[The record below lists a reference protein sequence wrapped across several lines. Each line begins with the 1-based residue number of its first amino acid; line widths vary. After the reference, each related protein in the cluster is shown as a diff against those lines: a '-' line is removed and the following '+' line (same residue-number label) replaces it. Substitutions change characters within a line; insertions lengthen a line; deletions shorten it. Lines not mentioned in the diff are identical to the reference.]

1 MIIKVVCVCFGGE
14 RGSNLPGWRGT
25 SEHLFGKAQ
34 VQKSYILNRSPGYCT
49 HILCVY
55 PSWSWQSVLVLS
67 MWWNDKTKTELNTY
81 FPWLQ
86 CLLEGFLQLS
96 NRFLPA
102 KIIMFWFRLQDSM
115 TKWVPRKSFQVACT
129 LYFKFIYVP
138 SVRNGMDN
146 AFLSLLLFF

>member
-146 AFLSLLLFF
+146 AFLPLLLFF